1 MAALTAYEVEQ
12 KCWLHL
18 HFPFLSVARQ
28 SHQHCFSSASVSV
41 MMATCPVVPRDEEI
55 GQTIHT
61 CRMPK
66 YGVGVHTK
74 IFCFFCSQDMYIHL
88 WSAGRVF
95 YCLQYASFAFHLSVL
110 SVYVLYGAYLDWTSL
125 FSFSRSLKR
134 VSHIFRIISAFVLF
148 L

>member
-1 MAALTAYEVEQ
+1 MGARVYTCLNMAALTVYEVEQ

-18 HFPFLSVARQ
+18 HFLFLSVARQ

-41 MMATCPVVPRDEEI
+41 MMATCPVVPREKEI

-66 YGVGVHTK
+66 YGVVFTPK
-74 IFCFFCSQDMYIHL
+74 SFAFFCSQDMYIHL

-95 YCLQYASFAFHLSVL
+95 YCSQYASFASHLSVWN
-110 SVYVLYGAYLDWTSL
+110 VYVLHGAYHKLTSL
-125 FSFSRSLKR
+125 FSFCANKHFDRSK
-134 VSHIFRIISAFVLF
+134 I
-148 L
+148 